1 MTKIRKT
8 KLADL
13 PDRTSTLIGYAAG
26 KGNVDYNTSKSV
38 IYLFHEKLLSYLF
51 QNYIINIP
59 WFKPIRWRCTF
70 SRVLKSN
77 NWFKGVRYP
86 ERKFYI
92 DTELENN
99 IYYKVE
105 LVQKS
110 RAKKA
115 LYSEYGLARKI
126 RIEQKIVKDYEIR
139 SANPI
144 DNRRRRNALRKRHK
158 SNLLNKTSQVET

>member
-8 KLADL
+8 KLVDL

-26 KGNVDYNTSKSV
+26 RGNVDYNTSKSV

-51 QNYIINIP
+51 QNYTINIP
-59 WFKPIRWRCTF
+59 WFKPIRWGCTF
-70 SRVLKSN
+70 SRFLKSN

-99 IYYKVE
+99 VYYKVE
-105 LVQKS
+105 LVQK
-110 RAKKA
+110 KKKKKIPRLKIHHNA
-115 LYSEYGLARKI
+115 AQIKNDVFIHKRFIPPVLAYI
-126 RIEQKIVKDYEIR
+126 IP
-139 SANPI
+139 A
-144 DNRRRRNALRKRHK
+144 
-158 SNLLNKTSQVET
+158 